1 MNFGSSNIAIN
12 ISKEADEYLMNYLKS
27 KGYRPKPTEK
37 YVKGLIQRL
46 KRKGLKLKY
55 YQSIDYG
62 NKENTKDGTVIK
74 GKVKMLCF
82 IDSIDNPI
90 KGIDMQQ
97 MLDNWKEKI

>member
-1 MNFGSSNIAIN
+1 MNDFESDKMARN

-37 YVKGLIQRL
+37 YIKGLVQRL

-55 YQSIDYG
+55 YSSIDYG
-62 NKENTKDGTVIK
+62 NIENTKDGAVIQ
-74 GKVKMLCF
+74 GKVKMLCW
-82 IDSIDNPI
+82 IDSIDNPV

-97 MLDNWKEKI
+97 MLDNWKG

>member
-1 MNFGSSNIAIN
+1 MNDFESRTIIKN
-12 ISKEADEYLMNYLKS
+12 ISEAADDYLMNFLKS

-55 YQSIDYG
+55 YSSIDYG
-62 NKENTKDGTVIK
+62 NIENTKDGMVIK

-90 KGIDMQQ
+90 KGIDYQK
-97 MLDNWKEKI
+97 MLDNWKG